1 MEIGY
6 LLEVLV
12 LAAALVAVVGYAG
25 YKAVFARGERVAQQL
40 QLDKALLQLPKDY
53 LTRPVPRPQRTGLDV
68 TASSVG
74 GAGAGGDATLTPA
87 VLALPQVQSQMLG
100 SSPPPR
106 AAAGPGGAARGTLS
120 RPRRA
125 SQASTHSQGS
135 GVSPAG
141 RPMTPPMRPEA
152 GGGRG
157 AGSRRPSAA
166 SSSQPRPVVRAPS
179 PGSPGSK
186 ASFQMSV

>member
-6 LLEVLV
+6 IIEILV
-12 LAAALVAVVGYAG
+12 LAAALVVVVGYAG

-40 QLDKALLQLPKDY
+40 QLDKALMQLPKDY
-53 LTRPVPRPQRTGLDV
+53 LTRPVPRPQRAGLDV
-68 TASSVG
+68 TASSIG
-74 GAGAGGDATLTPA
+74 GTGDATLTPA
-87 VLALPQVQSQMLG
+87 VLALPQMQSQMLG
-100 SSPPPR
+100 SSPPR
-106 AAAGPGGAARGTLS
+106 APGPGGAVRGGGTLS
-120 RPRRA
+120 RPRRP

-157 AGSRRPSAA
+157 AGSRRPSQ
-166 SSSQPRPVVRAPS
+166 SSSLPRPVVREPS
-179 PGSPGSK
+179 PTTPGSK
-186 ASFQMSV
+186 SSFQMSV